1 MGILF
6 FSVTAVLFTAQ
17 AQSTT
22 GIRKVESS
30 ATASG
35 PRSALVI
42 GNANYDTAPLRN
54 PVNDARSMSSTLR
67 ELGFSVELLED
78 ASQKEMKRAI
88 DRFGEKLRDG
98 GIGLFYYSG
107 HGIQVSGRNYLVP
120 VNAEITSEP
129 DVEYESVDAG
139 RVLAKMDA
147 ARNGMNIVILDACR
161 NNPFARS
168 FRNASHGLATL
179 NAPSGTF
186 IACATAPGSLASDRT
201 GSNDLYT

>member
-1 MGILF
+1 MRLFFSKKKYLLGILF

-17 AQSTT
+17 AQSTK

-42 GNANYDTAPLRN
+42 GNADYDTAPLRN

-88 DRFGEKLRDG
+88 DRFGEKLKDG

-107 HGIQVSGRNYLVP
+107 HEFRF
-120 VNAEITSEP
+120 
-129 DVEYESVDAG
+129 
-139 RVLAKMDA
+139 
-147 ARNGMNIVILDACR
+147 LDAITW
-161 NNPFARS
+161 FRS
-168 FRNASHGLATL
+168 TL
-179 NAPSGTF
+179 K
-186 IACATAPGSLASDRT
+186 
-201 GSNDLYT
+201 